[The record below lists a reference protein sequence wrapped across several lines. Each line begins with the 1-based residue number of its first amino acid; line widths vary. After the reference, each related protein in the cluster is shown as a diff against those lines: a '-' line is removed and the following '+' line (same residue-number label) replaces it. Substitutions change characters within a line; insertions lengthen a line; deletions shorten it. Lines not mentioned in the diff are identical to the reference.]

1 MRCKF
6 FFIFAILFSVFR
18 ISMAENFVIP
28 KNGILINSA
37 SQKFSNFGNVEITR
51 VKQLVATQA
60 VNNTI
65 FAENSKSKSDATSM
79 RQILNVLYI
88 SSEQTK
94 NDALQYS
101 AIMKNISQDIRLH
114 YQILNYADFQNSDF
128 FERNS
133 FNAII
138 TADNGAFD
146 FVEKNREKYFNGLPT
161 VTLGTKSILKSS
173 NKERYSYFIEDTTFI
188 DENIKLCTSLFP
200 TVEKILFVIDSEKQK
215 ELCAEHIKKYNV
227 KYEFKS
233 IVGMSKEELQSDFS
247 ALEKCIILF
256 LPSAK
261 NNPENSLN
269 PYYAIDVICH
279 STQNPILACHDIGFG
294 EGVLGGYFLSLEDL
308 AAKTTDVIDMIFTP
322 QNSYDLYETS
332 QIQANY
338 YFDRVQMQKFR
349 ISKNALNPKTKYIND
364 TAESPKK
371 RYALIFFLTS
381 VLALVSIVLTIFFM
395 QKKIRFQKDL
405 LSEEQMKF
413 NSVIEQS
420 DVLFW
425 ECYFAD
431 KNYEKEKGIEK
442 KYTNIAQTWIDSDMV
457 SQEYVIQ
464 YNKVIRD
471 LRSGMETVSIDL
483 PISQQD
489 KRTHLTDTAWK
500 HIVFH
505 AMKNHNEKGV
515 RAIAIAT
522 DITSKKRKEEEYES
536 EVSYRSFVNKEYS
549 VYTRLNLTSNI
560 VMERMVGVPE
570 LKMSVSDGN
579 ADNELELIAKTV
591 TNNGQNSKFAVILKR
606 KELLILF
613 MNGTRT
619 HECDFYF
626 IFPNEMIHWYK
637 MTVDL
642 SLNPYTGCIEANIY
656 MQEITDLKIMTI
668 SKDSVLDEEVEY
680 IFWLDI
686 SSAQCNFIHRANKA
700 DWIPKGLNNDYAEL
714 VDFLLNNSISAKD
727 RAAAKEFF
735 ALKNLMVQLK
745 DRFATTFAFEI
756 MADNLRISIKQ
767 MRAYY
772 LKGNQNIILFI
783 CRDITDITLFE
794 KLQNEKLARA
804 IEQTEKA
811 NASKSDFLSRMSHDL
826 RTPMNG
832 ILGMARLAEDELDQP
847 QAIQEDLRKIISSS
861 QYMLGLL
868 NDILDMSKIE
878 SGKMEI
884 RKSRNSVG
892 EMLEGIVTM
901 ANSMCQNNGITF
913 HCNMNPSK
921 YMNTFINVDRL
932 HTQQVIMN
940 LISNASKFTP
950 EGGRVEFLVN
960 IIGRKDN
967 ILDLEFVI
975 SDNGSGMSKEF
986 QLVMFDSFT
995 QDVNSINKV
1004 GTGLGLS
1011 IVHNL
1016 VQLMGGTIECESAP
1030 GKGTKFIVKMT
1041 IEYLEEASDGEKKNS
1056 AQKLRNT
1063 AELSGKKILL
1073 VEDNPLNQEISQR
1086 LLQKKGMI
1094 VTTAEN
1100 GRVALDTFSQSE
1112 PNAFDLILMDVM
1124 MPVMGGIESA
1134 TKIRALE
1141 REDAKK
1147 IPIIALTA
1155 NAFTEDI
1162 EKCIEVGMN
1171 THLSKPINPVLLINT
1186 ISEYLS

>member
-1 MRCKF
+1 MF
-6 FFIFAILFSVFR
+6 QIL
-18 ISMAENFVIP
+18 IAENF
-28 KNGILINSA
+28 G
-37 SQKFSNFGNVEITR
+37 E
-51 VKQLVATQA
+51 
-60 VNNTI
+60 
-65 FAENSKSKSDATSM
+65 SKKD
-79 RQILNVLYI
+79 VLYI

-94 NDALQYS
+94 SDGLQYS
-101 AIMKNISQDIRLH
+101 AIIKNISQDIRLH
-114 YQILNYADFQNSDF
+114 YQILNHANSDF
-128 FERNS
+128 FEKNFFS
-133 FNAII
+133 AII
-138 TADNGAFD
+138 AADDGASD
-146 FVEKNREKYFNGLPT
+146 FVEENREKFFNELPT
-161 VTLGTKSILKSS
+161 VTLGTNSILNNA
-173 NKERYSYFIEDTTFI
+173 NKMRYSHFIEDSTFL
-188 DENIKLCTSLFP
+188 DENIKLCVSLFP
-200 TVEKILFVIDSEKQK
+200 AGKKIVFVIDSEKQK
-215 ELCAEHIKKYNV
+215 NLCTDRMKKYNFE
-227 KYEFKS
+227 YEFKN
-233 IVGMSKEELQSDFS
+233 IVGVSKEELQHDFS
-247 ALEKCIILF
+247 TLEKCIILF

-261 NNPENSLN
+261 EYPKGSLN
-269 PYYAIDVICH
+269 PDYVIDVICH
-279 STQNPILACHDIGFG
+279 STQNPIFACHDIGFG
-294 EGVLGGYFLSLEDL
+294 EGVLGGYFFSLEDL
-308 AAKTTDVIDMIFTP
+308 AVKTTRAMNMIFAP
-322 QNSYDLYETS
+322 QNFYDLYEAT

-338 YFDRVQMQKFR
+338 YFDRKQMQKFH
-349 ISKNALNPKTKYIND
+349 ISKKSLNSKTKYIND
-364 TAESPKK
+364 TAENPKK

-381 VLALVSIVLTIFFM
+381 VFSLVSIILIIFFM
-395 QKKIRFQKDL
+395 RKKIRLQKDL
-405 LSEEQMKF
+405 LREERMKF
-413 NSVIEQS
+413 NSLVEQS

-431 KNYEKEKGIEK
+431 KNYEEENDLEK
-442 KYTNIAQTWIDSDMV
+442 KYTNIAQKWIDSDMV
-457 SQEYVIQ
+457 PQEYVIQ

-500 HIVFH
+500 HVVFR
-505 AMKNHNEKGV
+505 AIKNHNEKGI
-515 RAIAIAT
+515 RAIATAT

-536 EVSYRSFVNKEYS
+536 EVSYRSFVNKEYP

-560 VMERMVGVPE
+560 VMERMVDIPE

-579 ADNELELIAKTV
+579 ADKELELIAKTV
-591 TNNGQNSKFAVILKR
+591 TNNGQNPNIAEVLQR

-619 HECDFYF
+619 QECDFYF
-626 IFPNEMIHWYK
+626 VFPDEMIHWYK
-637 MTVDL
+637 LTVDL
-642 SLNPYTGCIEANIY
+642 SLNPYTSCIEANIY
-656 MQEITDLKIMTI
+656 IREITDFKIKTI

-686 SSAQCNFIHRANKA
+686 NKARCNFIHRANSA
-700 DWIPKGLNNDYAEL
+700 NWIPEDLGGDYAEL
-714 VDFLLNNSISAKD
+714 VDFLLNDLISTKD
-727 RAAAKEFF
+727 VAAAKEFF
-735 ALKNLMVQLK
+735 ALKNLMIQLK
-745 DRFATTFAFEI
+745 DRLATTFAFEI
-756 MADNLRISIKQ
+756 MTDNLRISIKQ
-767 MRAYY
+767 IRAYY

-794 KLQNEKLARA
+794 KLQNEKLSRA

-847 QAIQEDLRKIISSS
+847 QAIKEDLRKIKSSS

-884 RKSRNSVG
+884 RKSRNNVG
-892 EMLEGIVTM
+892 EMLESVVTM
-901 ANSMCQNNGITF
+901 AKSMCQNNGITF
-913 HCNMNPSK
+913 YCNMDASK

-940 LISNASKFTP
+940 LLSNASKFTP

-960 IIGRKDN
+960 IIDRKDN
-967 ILDLEFVI
+967 IINVEFVI
-975 SDNGSGMSKEF
+975 SDNGSGMTKEF
-986 QLVMFDSFT
+986 QQVMFESFT

-1016 VQLMGGTIECESAP
+1016 VQLMDGTIECESAP
-1030 GKGTKFIVKMT
+1030 GEGTKFVIKMT
-1041 IEYLEEASDGEKKNS
+1041 VEYLEETSDEKKNS
-1056 AQKLRNT
+1056 AQKSRK
-1063 AELSGKKILL
+1063 AVELAGKKILL
-1073 VEDNPLNQEISQR
+1073 VEDNPLNQEISRR
-1086 LLQKKGMI
+1086 LLQKKGMV
-1094 VTTAEN
+1094 VTMAEN
-1100 GRVALDTFSQSE
+1100 GLVALETFSQSE
-1112 PNAFDLILMDVM
+1112 MNAFDLILMDVM

-1141 REDAKK
+1141 REDAKN

-1162 EKCIEVGMN
+1162 EKCLEAGMN
-1171 THLSKPINPVLLINT
+1171 THLSKPINPVLLMNT

>member
-1 MRCKF
+1 MRGKF
-6 FFIFAILFSVFR
+6 FFIFAILFSVLQ
-18 ISMAENFVIP
+18 ILAAENF
-28 KNGILINSA
+28 GM
-37 SQKFSNFGNVEITR
+37 
-51 VKQLVATQA
+51 
-60 VNNTI
+60 
-65 FAENSKSKSDATSM
+65 SKKD
-79 RQILNVLYI
+79 VLYI

-94 NDALQYS
+94 SDGLQYS
-101 AIMKNISQDIRLH
+101 TIIKNISQDIRLH
-114 YQILNYADFQNSDF
+114 YQILNYADYANSDF
-128 FERNS
+128 LGKNS
-133 FNAII
+133 FSAII
-138 TADNGAFD
+138 TADNGASD
-146 FVEKNREKYFNGLPT
+146 FVAENYEKYFNELP
-161 VTLGTKSILKSS
+161 VVMLGTNSILNNA
-173 NKERYSYFIEDTTFI
+173 NKIRYSYFVEDSTFL
-188 DENIKLCTSLFP
+188 DENIKLCASLFP
-200 TVEKILFVIDSEKQK
+200 AGKKIVFVVNSEKQK
-215 ELCAEHIKKYNV
+215 ELCTARIKKYDFE
-227 KYEFKS
+227 YEFKN
-233 IVGMSKEELQSDFS
+233 IVGMSKEDLQRDFS
-247 ALEKCIILF
+247 ALKKCIILF

-261 NNPENSLN
+261 DYPKGSLN
-269 PYYAIDVICH
+269 PDYAIDVICH
-279 STQNPILACHDIGFG
+279 STQNPIFTCHDIGFG
-294 EGVLGGYFLSLEDL
+294 EGVLGGYFFSLEDL
-308 AAKTTDVIDMIFTP
+308 AVKTMRALNMIFAP
-322 QNSYDLYETS
+322 QNFYDLYEAT

-338 YFDRVQMQKFR
+338 YFDKRQMQKFH
-349 ISKNALNPKTKYIND
+349 ISKKSLNSKTKYIND
-364 TAESPKK
+364 TAENPNI

-381 VLALVSIVLTIFFM
+381 VFALMSIILIVFFTR
-395 QKKIRFQKDL
+395 KKIQFQKDL
-405 LSEEQMKF
+405 LSEEKMKF
-413 NSVIEQS
+413 NSVVEQS

-431 KNYEKEKGIEK
+431 KNYEEEKDIEK

-457 SQEYVIQ
+457 PQEYVIQ
-464 YNKVIRD
+464 YNKAIRD
-471 LRSGMETVSIDL
+471 LRSGMETVSVDL

-500 HIVFH
+500 HIVFRT
-505 AMKNHNEKGV
+505 MKNHNEKGI
-515 RAIAIAT
+515 RAIATAT

-536 EVSYRSFVNKEYS
+536 EVSYRSFVNKEYP

-560 VMERMVGVPE
+560 VMERMVDIPE
-570 LKMSVSDGN
+570 LKISVSDGN
-579 ADNELELIAKTV
+579 ADKELELIAKTA
-591 TNNGQNSKFAVILKR
+591 TNNGQNPNIAEVLRR

-619 HECDFYF
+619 QECDFYF
-626 IFPNEMIHWYK
+626 IFPDEMIHWYK
-637 MTVDL
+637 LTVDL
-642 SLNPYTGCIEANIY
+642 SLNPYTSCIEANIY
-656 MQEITDLKIMTI
+656 MREITDFKIMTI

-686 SSAQCNFIHRANKA
+686 NKAKCNFIHRANRA
-700 DWIPKGLNNDYAEL
+700 NWIPEDLGGNYAEL
-714 VDFLLNNSISAKD
+714 VDFLLNNLISTKD
-727 RAAAKEFF
+727 CAAAKEFF
-735 ALKNLMVQLK
+735 ALKNLMIQLK

-756 MADNLRISIKQ
+756 MTDNLRISIKQ

-794 KLQNEKLARA
+794 RLQNEKLSRA

-847 QAIQEDLRKIISSS
+847 QAIQEDLRKIKSSS

-884 RKSRNSVG
+884 RKSRNNVG
-892 EMLEGIVTM
+892 EMLESVVTM
-901 ANSMCQNNGITF
+901 AKSMCQNNGITF
-913 HCNMNPSK
+913 YCNMDASK

-940 LISNASKFTP
+940 LLSNASKFTP

-960 IIGRKDN
+960 IIDRKDN
-967 ILDLEFVI
+967 IINVEFVI
-975 SDNGSGMSKEF
+975 SDNGSGMTKEF
-986 QLVMFDSFT
+986 QQVMFESFT

-1016 VQLMGGTIECESAP
+1016 VQLMDGTIECESAP
-1030 GKGTKFIVKMT
+1030 GQGTKFVIKMT
-1041 IEYLEEASDGEKKNS
+1041 IEYLEEASDDEKKNS
-1056 AQKLRNT
+1056 AQKSRKT
-1063 AELSGKKILL
+1063 VELAGKKILL
-1073 VEDNPLNQEISQR
+1073 VEDNPLNQEISRR
-1086 LLQKKGMI
+1086 LLQKKGMV
-1094 VTTAEN
+1094 VTTVEN
-1100 GRVALDTFSQSE
+1100 GLIALDTFSQSE
-1112 PNAFDLILMDVM
+1112 MNAFDLILMDVM

-1141 REDAKK
+1141 REDAKT

-1162 EKCIEVGMN
+1162 EKCIEAGMN
-1171 THLSKPINPVLLINT
+1171 THLSKPINPVLLMNT